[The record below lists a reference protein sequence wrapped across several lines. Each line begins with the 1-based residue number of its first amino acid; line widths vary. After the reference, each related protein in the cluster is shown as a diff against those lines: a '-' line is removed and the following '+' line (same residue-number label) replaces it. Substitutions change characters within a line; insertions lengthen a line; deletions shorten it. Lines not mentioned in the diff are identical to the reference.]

1 MIELKE
7 VSLEYQ
13 NGILALKDI
22 NLHIGQGELV
32 YIAGPSGSGKTSLLK
47 LLMGMENPTAGTVT
61 VLGKSL
67 TNAKPRKISRIRR
80 KIGPVFQDLK
90 LIPGRTALEN
100 VLMGVRFLN
109 FSWAKKNE
117 NALIAIERVGLAHKA
132 YSMVEN
138 LSLGELQRV
147 ALARAIAR
155 EPKIIIADEPT
166 ANLDHDNAVNIFNIL
181 SSLKNQNITVIV
193 ATHATHLFDPKENFT
208 LIRMDQGSIS
218 IEKRFCSNG
227 ERDIDT
233 QMHQGSIRVERRGDV

>member
-13 NGILALKDI
+13 NGTLALKDI

-90 LIPGRTALEN
+90 LIPGRSALEN

-117 NALIAIERVGLAHKA
+117 NALIAIERVGLSHKA

-138 LSLGELQRV
+138 LSLGELRV
-147 ALARAIAR
+147 VLQELSRGPSNQWRALPALTMIMPLISSIFYPPLR
-155 EPKIIIADEPT
+155 PKH
-166 ANLDHDNAVNIFNIL
+166 NGN
-181 SSLKNQNITVIV
+181 
-193 ATHATHLFDPKENFT
+193 
-208 LIRMDQGSIS
+208 
-218 IEKRFCSNG
+218 CSNSCYPT
-227 ERDIDT
+227 I
-233 QMHQGSIRVERRGDV
+233 